1 MSDFLLLAG
10 KVAADGLFAV
20 VACIGFALIS
30 NASRPVCLMAGLLAG
45 LGHATRYVLLHLGM
59 GITSASLCAAT
70 LVSFCSMFCARRWH
84 TPAEFYAF
92 PALLP
97 MIPGM
102 YAYRTILATMH
113 FLSAAE
119 PSAREALLVEIAYNA
134 LTTCCVMG
142 ALVIGAIVP
151 LFALHEESPLA
162 RWRHHRT
169 AGPEGGDAEHG
180 GGARQD

>member
-1 MSDFLLLAG
+1 MSHLLLLAG
-10 KVAADGLFAV
+10 QVVADGLFAV

-30 NASRPVCLMAGLLAG
+30 NASRPVCLVAGLLAG
-45 LGHATRYVLLHLGM
+45 LGHATRFVLLHLGM
-59 GITSASLCAAT
+59 GIASSSLCAAT
-70 LVSFCSMFCARRWH
+70 LVSLCSMLCARRRH

-102 YAYRTILATMH
+102 YAYRTILATMQ

-119 PSAREALLVEIAYNA
+119 PAAREALLVEIAYNA

-151 LFALHEESPLA
+151 LFALHEESPLV
-162 RWRHHRT
+162 RWRRRD
-169 AGPEGGDAEHG
+169 AGTDGGK
-180 GGARQD
+180 ARQD

>member
-1 MSDFLLLAG
+1 MNDVLTLAAEA
-10 KVAADGLFAV
+10 VADGLFAV

-30 NASRPVCLMAGLLAG
+30 NAPRPVCLVAGVLAG
-45 LGHATRYVLLHLGM
+45 LGHMTRFVLLHAGM
-59 GITSASLCAAT
+59 GITSASLCGAT
-70 LVSFCSMFCARRWH
+70 LVSFCSMACARRWH

-113 FLSAAE
+113 FLSATEAVD
-119 PSAREALLVEIAYNA
+119 RETLLVDIAYNA
-134 LTTCCVMG
+134 LTTCSVMG

-151 LFALHEESPLA
+151 LFALHGESPLT
-162 RWRHHRT
+162 RWYRRAT
-169 AGPEGGDAEHG
+169 GAEKRG
-180 GGARQD
+180 GGHEAPPRQG

>member
-1 MSDFLLLAG
+1 MNAVLSLVGEAI
-10 KVAADGLFAV
+10 ADGLFAV

-30 NASRPVCLMAGLLAG
+30 NAPRPVCLLAGGLAG
-45 LGHATRYVLLHLGM
+45 LGHMTRFVLLHLGM
-59 GITSASLCAAT
+59 GIISASLCGAT
-70 LVSFCSMFCARRWH
+70 LVSFCSMACARRWR

-102 YAYRTILATMH
+102 YAYRTILSTMQ
-113 FLSAAE
+113 FLSAADAA
-119 PSAREALLVEIAYNA
+119 ARETLVVEIAYNA

-151 LFALHEESPLA
+151 LFALHGESPLA
-162 RWRHHRT
+162 RWYHRAT
-169 AGPEGGDAEHG
+169 GTTGDRGTHG
-180 GGARQD
+180 GPPRQG

>member
-1 MSDFLLLAG
+1 MNDMLTLAG
-10 KVAADGLFAV
+10 EALTDGLFAV

-30 NASRPVCLMAGLLAG
+30 NAPRRVCLVAGLLAG
-45 LGHATRYVLLHLGM
+45 LGHMTRFVLLHADM
-59 GITSASLCAAT
+59 GITSASLCGAT
-70 LVSFCSMFCARRWH
+70 LVSFCSMACARCWH

-113 FLSAAE
+113 FLSATE
-119 PSAREALLVEIAYNA
+119 PAVRETLVVEIAYNA

-151 LFALHEESPLA
+151 LFALHGESPLA
-162 RWRHHRT
+162 RWYHRAT
-169 AGPEGGDAEHG
+169 GTEGGG
-180 GGARQD
+180 GGHGEGPRRG

>member
-1 MSDFLLLAG
+1 MNDMLALAG
-10 KVAADGLFAV
+10 EALADGLFAV

-30 NASRPVCLMAGLLAG
+30 NASRPVCLVAGLLAG
-45 LGHATRYVLLHLGM
+45 LGHTTRFVLLHMGM
-59 GITSASLCAAT
+59 GITSASLCGAT
-70 LVSFCSMFCARRWH
+70 LVSFCSMACARRWH
-84 TPAEFYAF
+84 TPAEFYGF

-119 PSAREALLVEIAYNA
+119 AATRERLLVEIAYNA

-151 LFALHEESPLA
+151 LFALHGESPLA
-162 RWRHHRT
+162 RWYHRASGSEAAGERH
-169 AGPEGGDAEHG
+169 GEPP
-180 GGARQD
+180 RQK

>member
-1 MSDFLLLAG
+1 MNDLVLLAG
-10 KVAADGLFAV
+10 EVVADGLFAV

-30 NASRPVCLMAGLLAG
+30 NASRPVCLLAGLLAG
-45 LGHATRYVLLHLGM
+45 LGHAGRFVLLDLGM

-70 LVSFCSMFCARRWH
+70 LVSFCSMACARRWH

-113 FLSAAE
+113 FLSATEAA
-119 PSAREALLVEIAYNA
+119 SREALLVEIAYNA

-151 LFALHEESPLA
+151 LFALHGESPLA
-162 RWRHHRT
+162 RWRHK
-169 AGPEGGDAEHG
+169 AAAAA
-180 GGARQD
+180 GGAAHDDAARQG

>member
-1 MSDFLLLAG
+1 MSLLSLAG
-10 KVAADGLFAV
+10 EVLADGLFAV

-30 NASRPVCLMAGLLAG
+30 NASRPVCLAAGLLAG
-45 LGHATRYVLLHLGM
+45 LGHATRFVLLHEGM
-59 GITSASLCAAT
+59 GIISALI
-70 LVSFCSMFCARRWH
+70 SFCSMFCARRWH

-102 YAYRTILATMH
+102 YAYKAILATMH
-113 FLSAAE
+113 FLSAGESA
-119 PSAREALLVEIAYNA
+119 AREALLVDIAYNA

-162 RWRHHRT
+162 RWRHK
-169 AGPEGGDAEHG
+169 AAS
-180 GGARQD
+180 GGAAHEDSTGGR